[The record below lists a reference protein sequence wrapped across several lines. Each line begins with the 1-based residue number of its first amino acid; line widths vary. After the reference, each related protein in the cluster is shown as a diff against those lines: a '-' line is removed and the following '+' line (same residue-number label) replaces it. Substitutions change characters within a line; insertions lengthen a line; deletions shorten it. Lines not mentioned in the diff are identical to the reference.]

1 MSKKRQRTTKPG
13 KLQQRE
19 GSATEAT
26 AMEKAQEDAAKERQS
41 ERGYQ

>member
-1 MSKKRQRTTKPG
+1 MSKKPQRMPKPG
-13 KLQQRE
+13 KLQQRD
-19 GSATEAT
+19 SAATEAA